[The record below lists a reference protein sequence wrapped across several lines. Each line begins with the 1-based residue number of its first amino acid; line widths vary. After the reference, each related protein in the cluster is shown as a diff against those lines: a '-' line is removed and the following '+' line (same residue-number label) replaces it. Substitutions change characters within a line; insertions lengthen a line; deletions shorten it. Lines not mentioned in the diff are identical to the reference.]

1 MSFEPNADNF
11 RQVFQEEAQEILVD
25 LEASLLKLNE
35 QSDDMDLVSCIF
47 RALHTIKGSGAMFGF
62 DELANFT
69 HKLENAFD
77 EVRNGRLKVSG
88 ELVDLSLRSLDQIK
102 VYVEEKP
109 VDEGISGD
117 LLKQLQN
124 LTSPESSTPVH
135 SSCDP
140 QERCAPEAANTEQ
153 IWKIHFAPGPAM
165 LLNGSNPFVLLQEVR
180 RLGQCQV
187 AAHMDSLPSLADID
201 PECCYASWD
210 LVLRTSATIDEIR
223 DIFIFVEDACELKI
237 EADQTTQSPAEET
250 EADRTARGL
259 QERRG
264 EKGGRRSYDGP
275 DNASSIRV
283 PAGKLDEF
291 VNLVGE
297 LVTVQ
302 ARLSE
307 LAARRDDLEIAAV
320 AEDVERLASALR
332 ANSMNVR
339 MMPIRGT
346 FEKFRRLVHDL
357 ARDLGKNV
365 ELTIDGADTEL
376 DKTVIDQLS
385 DPLMHLIRN
394 SMDHGIEP
402 AEHRVAHGKPAMA
415 RVHLSA
421 RYSGANVLIEVAD
434 DGRGINADA
443 VKARAIERGLVSA
456 DAALT
461 ESEIYSMIF
470 EPGFS
475 TAQQVTDI
483 SGRGVGMDVV
493 RKNIEGLRGSIEV
506 TSKAGLGTT
515 VMLRLPLTLAIIDGL
530 LVGVGETLFV
540 VPLSNILECIEITRA
555 EIDGAHGKQLVNVRG
570 EIVPYIRLREQF
582 HVATAAPEYEQI
594 LVLETD
600 HGRYGVVVDQVMG
613 NCQTM
618 IKSLGRL
625 YQHVQI
631 LSGATILGNG
641 TVALILDPN
650 RLVQESLRA
659 RRTNVRGHPDR
670 ALVAR

>member
-140 QERCAPEAANTEQ
+140 KERCAPEAANTEQ